1 MSAMPS
7 RPQDRLVLREGAAL
21 PEERV
26 IASRSVALWTV
37 ASLPLIGYFVW
48 YYRALRDCERL
59 LDDDSNPWFWMTML
73 FPGMIL
79 VVPYAIAQARL
90 VARVEVATRMP
101 LGTVAYLALCAAG
114 FFLPALLP
122 LVLQTRLNRA
132 ARMSPDAL
140 RQLKL

>member
-48 YYRALRDCERL
+48 YFRALRDCERL

>member
-59 LDDDSNPWFWMTML
+59 LDDESNPWFWMTML

-132 ARMSPDAL
+132 ARMNPDAL